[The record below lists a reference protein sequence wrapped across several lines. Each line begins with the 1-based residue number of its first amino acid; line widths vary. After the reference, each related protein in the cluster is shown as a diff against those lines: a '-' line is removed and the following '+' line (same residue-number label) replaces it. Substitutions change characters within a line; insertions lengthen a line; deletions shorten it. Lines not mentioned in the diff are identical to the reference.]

1 MENWKQ
7 DYDLDPQNNCAFD
20 FSGACGGDT
29 AQNSFQGYFPLGSAT
44 SQLYH
49 VSWGINE
56 AGPCRDHGAAPAE
69 PTFVGPAEDT
79 CILTKFYETCP
90 DTPDGDPTGPWNTPA
105 AVTIGCGCTGNCST
119 LEWTP
124 TPACDFIGK
133 TGPAAADAWKHNPTT
148 VSQIGYKNAATWP
161 VYVSCAWTRVVHKDQ
176 DACCANLF
184 AGNSC

>member
-1 MENWKQ
+1 MR
-7 DYDLDPQNNCAFD
+7 PAR
-20 FSGACGGDT
+20 GAAIRHDASPAGGGDT

-49 VSWGINE
+49 VSWGTNE

-105 AVTIGCGCTGNCST
+105 AVTIGALVGVR
-119 LEWTP
+119 L
-124 TPACDFIGK
+124 
-133 TGPAAADAWKHNPTT
+133 
-148 VSQIGYKNAATWP
+148 V
-161 VYVSCAWTRVVHKDQ
+161 
-176 DACCANLF
+176 NLF
-184 AGNSC
+184 DAPRRRRSRRGIVSSV